1 MTGEILPLPTPS
13 TARSLTVETE
23 RLRLRIVSPED
34 RTALQALM
42 TAEISRW
49 VAAWPHPL
57 DGATADA
64 VIRQHLLDA
73 DEGRCLPLVIVERS
87 TERIVG
93 WIRLGIDEAG
103 SERSGEL
110 GYWIG
115 EASQGQGYAL
125 EAARG
130 VLTMAFSTLDL
141 AWIEAGAQPANAA
154 SQRVLERLGMH
165 PVGERPVY
173 APARQRW
180 GTCLFWRV
188 DRRGGALVRG

>member
-1 MTGEILPLPTPS
+1 MTGEILRNPKPS
-13 TARSLTVETE
+13 TARSITVETA
-23 RLRLRIVSPED
+23 RLRLRVVSLED
-34 RTALQALM
+34 RAALQALM
-42 TAEISRW
+42 TAGISRW

-57 DGATADA
+57 DSATAEA
-64 VIRQHLLDA
+64 IIGQSLLDA
-73 DEGRCLPLVIVERS
+73 DAGRCLPLVIVERS
-87 TERIVG
+87 SERIVG
-93 WIRLGIDEAG
+93 WIRLGVQDVG
-103 SERSGEL
+103 SEPSGEL

-130 VLTMAFSTLDL
+130 VLAVAFSTLDL
-141 AWIEAGAQPANAA
+141 AWIEAGVQPANAI
-154 SQRVLERLGMH
+154 SHRVVEKLGMH

-188 DRRGGALVRG
+188 DRPGQAFVGG

>member
-1 MTGEILPLPTPS
+1 MTGEILQDPRPS
-13 TARSLTVETE
+13 AARSITVETE
-23 RLRLRIVSPED
+23 RLRLRLVSLED
-34 RTALQALM
+34 RAALQALM
-42 TAEISRW
+42 TAGISRW
-49 VAAWPHPL
+49 VATWPHPL
-57 DGATADA
+57 DSATAGA
-64 VIRQHLLDA
+64 IIGQSLLDA

-93 WIRLGIDEAG
+93 WIRLGIHEAG
-103 SERSGEL
+103 PERSGEL

-141 AWIEAGAQPANAA
+141 AWIEAGAQPANAI
-154 SQRVLERLGMH
+154 SHRVLEKLGMH

-180 GTCLFWRV
+180 GTCFFWRV